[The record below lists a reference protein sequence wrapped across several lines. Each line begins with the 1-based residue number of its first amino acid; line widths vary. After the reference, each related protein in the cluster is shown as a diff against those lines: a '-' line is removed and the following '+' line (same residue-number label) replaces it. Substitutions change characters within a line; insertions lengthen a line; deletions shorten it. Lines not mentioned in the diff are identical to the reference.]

1 MNEENL
7 YIAAVLKEVR
17 LNHNMSQ
24 KRLAL
29 KLGISS
35 KTVSAYESG
44 RIMPSIT
51 VINKLSR
58 MFGVSFSN
66 DYIKRHADTEI
77 KQKIDRLKDAL
88 IDIEDMLNL
97 NKGLSF

>member
-7 YIAAVLKEVR
+7 YIASVLKEIR
-17 LNHNMSQ
+17 INHNMSQ

-29 KLGISS
+29 RLGMSS
-35 KTVSAYESG
+35 KTISAYEKG
-44 RIMPSIT
+44 RIIPSIA

-66 DYIKRHADTEI
+66 DYIKRHADREI
-77 KQKIDRLKDAL
+77 QQRFGRLKDAL
-88 IDIEDMLNL
+88 IDIEEMLAL